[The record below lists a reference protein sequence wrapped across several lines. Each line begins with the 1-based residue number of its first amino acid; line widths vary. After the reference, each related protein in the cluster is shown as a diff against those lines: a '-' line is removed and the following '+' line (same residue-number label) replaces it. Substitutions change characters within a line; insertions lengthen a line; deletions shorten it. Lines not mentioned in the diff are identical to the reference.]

1 MTNKPSSA
9 VCYAAEASGIYMGYA
24 DRDEVLGALNEL
36 LEAERAGTRVASFSR
51 REAPLTAYSALMQD
65 VGRDEAHWCVM
76 LTRQI
81 QRLGGSPSHKT
92 GAFFA
97 KAIAISDP
105 LERLVRSEEHTS
117 ELQSLMRI
125 SYAVFCLTK
134 K

>member
-1 MTNKPSSA
+1 
-9 VCYAAEASGIYMGYA
+9 MGYA

-97 KAIAISDP
+97 KAIAISEP
-105 LERLVRSEEHTS
+105 LERLVFLNHGQSWGGRKGTEERRVGKVGGG
-117 ELQSLMRI
+117 EVGI
-125 SYAVFCLTK
+125 
-134 K
+134 

>member
-65 VGRDEAHWCVM
+65 VGRDEAHWFVM
-76 LTRQI
+76 PTRQI

-97 KAIAISDP
+97 QAIAISAP
-105 LERLVRSEEHTS
+105 QIGRASCRERGGQTV
-117 ELQSLMRI
+117 
-125 SYAVFCLTK
+125 
-134 K
+134 

>member
-92 GAFFA
+92 
-97 KAIAISDP
+97 
-105 LERLVRSEEHTS
+105 RSEEHTS

-125 SYAVFCLTK
+125 SYAGFCLK
-134 K
+134 KKKKSQTNNI